1 MENDGK
7 ESYKD
12 GHQSKDLSVEYE
24 CSSNESDD
32 MVDVTVDKAEA
43 DTISIDGFEKLITDL
58 TIEDIW
64 RLVFDMESQHEKDIE
79 STLKGTIDKGHRAIT
94 QVNCKARIRLI
105 HHYRT
110 DNLRACGVKTCHIMG
125 YMISQKGGYDKTESI
140 NAITSQAEKEGG
152 GQKSATTIA
161 TFTNFIDSNE
171 LVDIGMVGHPFTWT
185 NRRQGEDLVKER
197 LDRYLVRMEWK
208 LKFPNAVVHR
218 LTESGSDHAPILMET
233 EPQSWHSKRR
243 FKYQKRWCGEEDV
256 KRIVSEVWRMEVVGS
271 AMFSLAQ
278 KLKVCRYRLVQW
290 QQTHK
295 ANSRKEIEDLQAK
308 LEELRVAGING
319 GEKVTSLEEKLEL
332 AYLKEESYWREK
344 SRIKWL
350 KEGDQNTRFFYQ
362 KFQSRMRRNIIWRL
376 VGRDNEIAS
385 KPEDIAKVAEDYFCD
400 IFTSSCSADP
410 NPYLEDLEPKV
421 TASMNRRLQRPVT
434 MDEVK
439 RATFSVHAQSAPGD
453 DGFTAKFFHFFW
465 DIVGGDVFKAV
476 RSFFHSGRILKSFN
490 HTQICLIP
498 KVPDASDMTQSAPNT
513 SQSIL
518 ELLETYEGFSGQK
531 VNLNKSAIFFS
542 HNTPQNTRLAVAQ
555 TLNIEHIGAQ
565 DKYLGLPS
573 IVQKSKKATFGAIK
587 DKVQKRIMGWKRSIL
602 SSGGRHTLLR
612 AVGEAIPIYTLSCF
626 KLPDTLLTEIHSM
639 LSQFWWGKKGAE
651 RRMVWIKWDTM
662 TRPKKDGGLGIKDLR
677 AQNLALLGKQCW
689 RLMKYPNS
697 TISRMLKAKYFRYTD
712 FLHVEI
718 GSVPSWGWRSV
729 LEGRKVIEK
738 GLLWKIGSG
747 TNVRIFHDP
756 WLPPPPPAYMN
767 LDDSDIKMATY
778 VFAPNKRSGEVLATT
793 NKFSRTRDNFKSLIS
808 KEWVH
813 GDVLDLVATYY
824 ANRAGKR
831 NRMSN
836 TLAKYLKDMLKYDWF
851 YKYNALFRP
860 MILDFAFVDM
870 LETGEQAPDS

>member
-1 MENDGK
+1 MSGIAEGSTKKARTDDENIVEQMVEGASLQMAPK
-7 ESYKD
+7 
-12 GHQSKDLSVEYE
+12 GHENYSLELSGFGETPDNSHLKRDLSDRGLVLAWKDSISVQII
-24 CSSNESDD
+24 SSGEFF
-32 MVDVTVDKAEA
+32 VAAE
-43 DTISIDGFEKLITDL
+43 IQEVGSSEFEEL
-58 TIEDIW
+58 TT
-64 RLVFDMESQHEKDIE
+64 MSQHLEGKVVIAGDF
-79 STLKGTIDKGHRAIT
+79 
-94 QVNCKARIRLI
+94 
-105 HHYRT
+105 
-110 DNLRACGVKTCHIMG
+110 
-125 YMISQKGGYDKTESI
+125 
-140 NAITSQAEKEGG
+140 NAITSQAKKEGG

-161 TFTNFIDSNE
+161 TFTNFIDSNK
-171 LVDIGMVGHPFTWT
+171 LVDIGMVGRPFTWT

-197 LDRYLVRMEWK
+197 LDRYLVGIEWK

-243 FKYQKRWCGEEDV
+243 FKYQERRCGEEDV

-278 KLKVCRYRLVQW
+278 KLK
-290 QQTHK
+290 
-295 ANSRKEIEDLQAK
+295 
-308 LEELRVAGING
+308 ELRVAEING
-319 GEKVTSLEEKLEL
+319 GEEVTSLEEKLEL

-344 SRIKWL
+344 SRVKWL
-350 KEGDQNTRFFYQ
+350 KEGDQNTRFFHQ
-362 KFQSRMRRNIIWRL
+362 KFQSRMRRNRIWRL

-421 TASMNRRLQRPVT
+421 TASVNRRLQRPVT
-434 MDEVK
+434 MDDVK

-490 HTQICLIP
+490 HTQICLIS
-498 KVPDASDMTQSAPNT
+498 KVLDASDMTQSAPNT

-518 ELLETYEGFSGQK
+518 ELLEIYEGFSGQK
-531 VNLNKSAIFFS
+531 VNLNKAAIFFS

-587 DKVQKRIMGWKRSIL
+587 DKVQKRIMGWKRSLL

-639 LSQFWWGKKGAE
+639 LSQFWWVKK
-651 RRMVWIKWDTM
+651 
-662 TRPKKDGGLGIKDLR
+662 
-677 AQNLALLGKQCW
+677 AQNEEW
-689 RLMKYPNS
+689 
-697 TISRMLKAKYFRYTD
+697 F
-712 FLHVEI
+712 
-718 GSVPSWGWRSV
+718 
-729 LEGRKVIEK
+729 
-738 GLLWKIGSG
+738 GLNG
-747 TNVRIFHDP
+747 T
-756 WLPPPPPAYMN
+756 
-767 LDDSDIKMATY
+767 
-778 VFAPNKRSGEVLATT
+778 
-793 NKFSRTRDNFKSLIS
+793 
-808 KEWVH
+808 
-813 GDVLDLVATYY
+813 
-824 ANRAGKR
+824 
-831 NRMSN
+831 
-836 TLAKYLKDMLKYDWF
+836 
-851 YKYNALFRP
+851 
-860 MILDFAFVDM
+860 
-870 LETGEQAPDS
+870 Q

>member
-1 MENDGK
+1 MEVVG
-7 ESYKD
+7 SA
-12 GHQSKDLSVEYE
+12 
-24 CSSNESDD
+24 
-32 MVDVTVDKAEA
+32 MFT
-43 DTISIDGFEKLITDL
+43 T
-58 TIEDIW
+58 
-64 RLVFDMESQHEKDIE
+64 MSQHLEEKVVIAGDF
-79 STLKGTIDKGHRAIT
+79 
-94 QVNCKARIRLI
+94 
-105 HHYRT
+105 
-110 DNLRACGVKTCHIMG
+110 
-125 YMISQKGGYDKTESI
+125 

-197 LDRYLVRMEWK
+197 LDHYLVGMEWK
-208 LKFPNAVVHR
+208 MKFPNAVVHR

-243 FKYQKRWCGEEDV
+243 FKYQERWCGEEDV
-256 KRIVSEVWRMEVVGS
+256 KRIVSE
-271 AMFSLAQ
+271 
-278 KLKVCRYRLVQW
+278 K
-290 QQTHK
+290 THK

-319 GEKVTSLEEKLEL
+319 GEEVTSLEEKLEL
-332 AYLKEESYWREK
+332 DAKE
-344 SRIKWL
+344 
-350 KEGDQNTRFFYQ
+350 QNLEI
-362 KFQSRMRRNIIWRL
+362 S
-376 VGRDNEIAS
+376 GRDNEIAS
-385 KPEDIAKVAEDYFCD
+385 KPEDIAKVAEEYFCD

-410 NPYLEDLEPKV
+410 NPYLEDLESKV

-439 RATFSVHAQSAPGD
+439 RATFSVHAQGAPGD

-587 DKVQKRIMGWKRSIL
+587 DKVQKRIMDWKRSIL
-602 SSGGRHTLLR
+602 SLGGRHTLLR

-639 LSQFWWGKKGAE
+639 LSQFWWGQKGAE
-651 RRMVWIKWDTM
+651 RSMVWIKWDTM
-662 TRPKKDGGLGIKDLR
+662 TRPKKDGGLGGIYEVGSGYKIAYGFFHSPTSLRSQNIHNRVWNSIWELKLPHKIKIFLWKSLHEKLPVLQQVHSWF
-677 AQNLALLGKQCW
+677 A
-689 RLMKYPNS
+689 S
-697 TISRMLKAKYFRYTD
+697 TPATCPRCMLKAESISHALFQCPLSSIIWSLNLITPDLWMREEET
-712 FLHVEI
+712 FFNWWQRVL
-718 GSVPSWGWRSV
+718 SWAAAQFD
-729 LEGRKVIEK
+729 GRQKTLLIAALCWSTWKARNRCVFEKVISPAPEIVK
-738 GLLWKIGSG
+738 EASNL
-747 TNVRIFHDP
+747 VR
-756 WLPPPPPAYMN
+756 
-767 LDDSDIKMATY
+767 
-778 VFAPNKRSGEVLATT
+778 E
-793 NKFSRTRDNFKSLIS
+793 
-808 KEWVH
+808 
-813 GDVLDLVATYY
+813 LVNHT
-824 ANRAGKR
+824 
-831 NRMSN
+831 
-836 TLAKYLKDMLKYDWF
+836 
-851 YKYNALFRP
+851 
-860 MILDFAFVDM
+860 
-870 LETGEQAPDS
+870 

>member
-1 MENDGK
+1 MR
-7 ESYKD
+7 
-12 GHQSKDLSVEYE
+12 
-24 CSSNESDD
+24 
-32 MVDVTVDKAEA
+32 
-43 DTISIDGFEKLITDL
+43 TIVWNCRGLGRPL
-58 TIEDIW
+58 TI
-64 RLVFDMESQHEKDIE
+64 H
-79 STLKGTIDKGHRAIT
+79 TLKGICKSHSPEIVFISETKNQSRQVEAKLRFEELIT
-94 QVNCKARIRLI
+94 
-105 HHYRT
+105 
-110 DNLRACGVKTCHIMG
+110 M
-125 YMISQKGGYDKTESI
+125 SQHMEGKVVIAGDF

-197 LDRYLVRMEWK
+197 FDRYLVGMEWK

-243 FKYQKRWCGEEDV
+243 FKYQERWCGEEDV

-278 KLKVCRYRLVQW
+278 KLKVCRHRLVQW
-290 QQTHK
+290 QKTHK

-308 LEELRVAGING
+308 LEELRVAGINE
-319 GEKVTSLEEKLEL
+319 GEEVTSLEEKLEL

-350 KEGDQNTRFFYQ
+350 KEGDQNTRFFHQ
-362 KFQSRMRRNIIWRL
+362 KFQSRMRRNRIWRL

-410 NPYLEDLEPKV
+410 TPYLEDLESKV

-587 DKVQKRIMGWKRSIL
+587 DKVQKRIMGRKRSIL

-612 AVGEAIPIYTLSCF
+612 AVGEAIFIYTLSCF

-639 LSQFWWGKKGAE
+639 LSQFWWGQKGAE

-662 TRPKKDGGLGIKDLR
+662 TRLKKDGGLGIKDLR
-677 AQNLALLGKQCW
+677 VQNLALLGKQCW

-712 FLHVEI
+712 FLHAEI
-718 GSVPSWGWRSV
+718 GSVPSWGWRSI

-756 WLPPPPPAYMN
+756 WLPPPVPLNVPQ
-767 LDDSDIKMATY
+767 
-778 VFAPNKRSGEVLATT
+778 
-793 NKFSRTRDNFKSLIS
+793 
-808 KEWVH
+808 
-813 GDVLDLVATYY
+813 
-824 ANRAGKR
+824 
-831 NRMSN
+831 
-836 TLAKYLKDMLKYDWF
+836 
-851 YKYNALFRP
+851 NALTIP
-860 MILDFAFVDM
+860 PNMQV
-870 LETGEQAPDS
+870 EQ

>member
-1 MENDGK
+1 MK
-7 ESYKD
+7 
-12 GHQSKDLSVEYE
+12 
-24 CSSNESDD
+24 
-32 MVDVTVDKAEA
+32 
-43 DTISIDGFEKLITDL
+43 
-58 TIEDIW
+58 
-64 RLVFDMESQHEKDIE
+64 
-79 STLKGTIDKGHRAIT
+79 
-94 QVNCKARIRLI
+94 
-105 HHYRT
+105 
-110 DNLRACGVKTCHIMG
+110 
-125 YMISQKGGYDKTESI
+125 
-140 NAITSQAEKEGG
+140 
-152 GQKSATTIA
+152 
-161 TFTNFIDSNE
+161 
-171 LVDIGMVGHPFTWT
+171 
-185 NRRQGEDLVKER
+185 
-197 LDRYLVRMEWK
+197 
-208 LKFPNAVVHR
+208 
-218 LTESGSDHAPILMET
+218 
-233 EPQSWHSKRR
+233 
-243 FKYQKRWCGEEDV
+243 
-256 KRIVSEVWRMEVVGS
+256 VVGS

-278 KLKVCRYRLVQW
+278 KLKVCRHRLVQW
-290 QQTHK
+290 QKTHK

-319 GEKVTSLEEKLEL
+319 GEEVTSLEEKLEL

-344 SRIKWL
+344 YRIKWL
-350 KEGDQNTRFFYQ
+350 KEGDQNTRFFHQ
-362 KFQSRMRRNIIWRL
+362 KFQSRMRRNRIWRL

-385 KPEDIAKVAEDYFCD
+385 KPEDIAKVAEDYFCN
-400 IFTSSCSADP
+400 IFTSCLAYL
-410 NPYLEDLEPKV
+410 NPYLEDLEPNV

-476 RSFFHSGRILKSFN
+476 RSFFHSGKILKSFN

-498 KVPDASDMTQSAPNT
+498 KVPDASDMTQLGFDAKWINWTKKLVTTVSYSVVVEGQPFGYFRPNRGIRQGDPLSPYLFLFCAEGLSFLLHKAEQNRLIQGVQVNRRCQTVNHLLFADDSILFCKIAPNT

-518 ELLETYEGFSGQK
+518 ELLETYEGFSGKK

-555 TLNIEHIGAQ
+555 TLNIEHIRAQ

-587 DKVQKRIMGWKRSIL
+587 DKVQKRIMDWKRSLL

-639 LSQFWWGKKGAE
+639 LSQFWWGQKGTE

-712 FLHVEI
+712 FLHAEI

-738 GLLWKIGSG
+738 GLLWKISSG

-756 WLPPPPPAYMN
+756 WLPPP
-767 LDDSDIKMATY
+767 
-778 VFAPNKRSGEVLATT
+778 V
-793 NKFSRTRDNFKSLIS
+793 SLN
-808 KEWVH
+808 VPQ
-813 GDVLDLVATYY
+813 
-824 ANRAGKR
+824 
-831 NRMSN
+831 
-836 TLAKYLKDMLKYDWF
+836 
-851 YKYNALFRP
+851 NALTIPPNLQVYYVSALLNPDKNWNRNLIESIFSVDICNKIFSIKPTEEEDEVNWCWTKSGIYEVGSGYKIAYGFFHSPTSLRP
-860 MILDFAFVDM
+860 QNIHNRV
-870 LETGEQAPDS
+870 